1 MARELSFRVATS
13 LPLLATALIFSC
25 SEDTS
30 PSDAGG
36 SGGTASAIGG
46 APTGG
51 VRSTGGIVNGTGG
64 APTGGAASTS
74 GGATTT
80 TGGSKST
87 TGGAAPTAG
96 GAASASGGK
105 SASGGAVASGG
116 SSGGASAKGGAS
128 ASGGSGPAPS
138 GGSGGSLRSP
148 GCGVTDYLKSATTTI
163 DVGGKQREYTIDVP
177 EDYDPE
183 TAYKLIFGWHWRGGK
198 SSDVV
203 SGQIIGGPYYGL
215 KQRAEGTAIFVAPN
229 GIDNGWANTGGRDID
244 FLNAMLELFESKLC
258 IDTSRIFS
266 TGFSYGGMMSFT
278 VGCDAPGVF
287 RAIAPMSGALYS
299 GCNRAGAAPV
309 AVWMA
314 HGTNDDVVPLADGQA
329 ALDVFLEKNG
339 CSDQT
344 MPTDPSPC
352 VSYQGCSAGH
362 PVTYCEF
369 NGGHGPQSFAPA
381 AVWDFFSQF

>member
-1 MARELSFRVATS
+1 MTRELGLRFATS
-13 LPLLATALIFSC
+13 LPALTAALILSC
-25 SEDTS
+25 SEEAS
-30 PSDAGG
+30 PGQASGTGG
-36 SGGTASAIGG
+36 GVASGGTVSSNGGTTGGVSTGGAAPKGGTASFGGVTAAGGTTAKGGSPAIGG
-46 APTGG
+46 AVSMGG
-51 VRSTGGIVNGTGG
+51 S
-64 APTGGAASTS
+64 
-74 GGATTT
+74 T
-80 TGGSKST
+80 TGGSKA
-87 TGGAAPTAG
+87 TGGAAATGGSTAAG
-96 GAASASGGK
+96 GSN
-105 SASGGAVASGG
+105 
-116 SSGGASAKGGAS
+116 
-128 ASGGSGPAPS
+128 
-138 GGSGGSLRSP
+138 GGSGGSVRSP
-148 GCGVTDYLKSATTTI
+148 GCGVTDHLKSATTTI
-163 DVGGKQREYTIDVP
+163 DVGGKQREYTLDVP
-177 EDYDPE
+177 ENYDPD

-203 SGQIIGGPYYGL
+203 SGQIIGGAYYGL
-215 KQRAEGTAIFVAPN
+215 KQRAEGSAIFVAPN
-229 GIDNGWANTGGRDID
+229 GIDNGWANTGGRDIA

-299 GCNRAGAAPV
+299 GCNRNGAAPV

-314 HGTNDDVVPLADGQA
+314 HGTNDDVVPLSDGKA
-329 ALDVFLEKNG
+329 GLAVFLEKNG

-344 MPTDPSPC
+344 MPTMPSPC

-369 NGGHGPQSFAPA
+369 NGGHGPQNFAPQ